1 MKTLKSNQN
10 TILTLAL
17 VALAVAFG
25 GWGYS
30 LGEPAS
36 SHTNLTEEVVVLGIL
51 GAIVLSLLVG
61 LGIKGK
67 PTALINLNRLLAW
80 PMAFGY
86 IFVHY
91 AYHMEHGQAGG
102 LMALDI
108 VPRVFFLVSFV
119 WIAFHAGVAYKTY
132 GAPWKLKL
140 RTANDYYIAS
150 AWLVLVITIPVFSIP
165 ALGAMPIVMAL
176 AWVVFAPHLAINVF
190 YMSKR
195 VPVSSISEGI
205 GPWVVSGVYL
215 IAILN
220 AAIMSFP
227 KS

>member
-1 MKTLKSNQN
+1 MTSLKSNQN
-10 TILTLAL
+10 TILTFTML
-17 VALAVAFG
+17 ALAVAFG
-25 GWGYS
+25 AWGYS

-51 GAIVLSLLVG
+51 GAIVLSLMVG

-86 IFVHY
+86 IFVHH

-140 RTANDYYIAS
+140 KTMHDFYIAS
-150 AWLVLVITIPVFSIP
+150 AWLVLLITIPVFSIP
-165 ALGAMPIVMAL
+165 ALGAMPIAMAL
-176 AWVVFAPHLAINVF
+176 AWLVFAPHLAINVF
-190 YMSKR
+190 HMSKR
-195 VPVSSISEGI
+195 VPVSSISEGV
-205 GPWVVSGVYL
+205 GPWIVSGIYL
-215 IAILN
+215 VAIVN
-220 AAIMSFP
+220 SAIMSFP

>member
-1 MKTLKSNQN
+1 MNSLKVNSN
-10 TILTLAL
+10 TILTVTMLAL
-17 VALAVAFG
+17 ALATGA
-25 GWGYS
+25 WGYS
-30 LGEPAS
+30 LGEPTS
-36 SHTNLTEEVVVLGIL
+36 SHSNLTEEVVVLGIL
-51 GAIVLSLLVG
+51 GAILLSLLVG
-61 LGIKGK
+61 IGIKGK

-119 WIAFHAGVAYKTY
+119 WIAFHAGVAYKSY

-140 RTANDYYIAS
+140 KTMHDFYVAS
-150 AWLVLVITIPVFSIP
+150 AWLVLIVTIPVFSIP
-165 ALGAMPIVMAL
+165 TLGAMPIAMAL
-176 AWVVFAPHLAINVF
+176 AWIVFAPHLAINVF
-190 YMSKR
+190 HMAKR
-195 VPVSSISEGI
+195 VPVPTISEGF
-205 GPWVVSGVYL
+205 GPWVVSGAYL
-215 IAILN
+215 IAIVN
-220 AAIMSFP
+220 SAIMSFP

>member
-1 MKTLKSNQN
+1 MNILKSNQN
-10 TILTLAL
+10 TILTLSM
-17 VALAVAFG
+17 VALAIAFG

-51 GAIVLSLLVG
+51 GAILLSLLVG
-61 LGIKGK
+61 IGIKGK

-132 GAPWKLKL
+132 GAPWKLTLK
-140 RTANDYYIAS
+140 TTHDFYVAS
-150 AWLVLVITIPVFSIP
+150 AWLVLIVTIPVFSIP
-165 ALGAMPIVMAL
+165 ALGAMPIAMAL

-190 YMSKR
+190 HMSKR
-195 VPVSSISEGI
+195 VPISSVSEGI
-205 GPWVVSGVYL
+205 GPWVVSGIYL
-215 IAILN
+215 IAIVN
-220 AAIMSFP
+220 SAINSFP
-227 KS
+227 KG

>member
-10 TILTLAL
+10 TILTVAL
-17 VALAVAFG
+17 VALAIAFG

-150 AWLVLVITIPVFSIP
+150 AWLVLLITIPVFSIP
-165 ALGAMPIVMAL
+165 ALGAMPLAMAL

-190 YMSKR
+190 YMAKR

-227 KS
+227 KN

>member
-1 MKTLKSNQN
+1 MNSIKVNQN
-10 TILTLAL
+10 TILTVTMLAL
-17 VALAVAFG
+17 ALAFG
-25 GWGYS
+25 AWGYS
-30 LGEPAS
+30 LGEPAA

-51 GAIVLSLLVG
+51 GAILLSLLVG
-61 LGIKGK
+61 LGVKGK

-91 AYHMEHGQAGG
+91 AYHMEHGQPGG

-132 GAPWKLKL
+132 GPPWKLQLK
-140 RTANDYYIAS
+140 TVHDFYVAS
-150 AWLVLVITIPVFSIP
+150 AWLVLVVTIPVFSVP
-165 ALGAMPIVMAL
+165 ALGAMPIAMAL

-190 YMSKR
+190 HMAKR
-195 VPVSSISEGI
+195 VPVSSISAGF
-205 GPWVVSGVYL
+205 GPWIVSGVYL
-215 IAILN
+215 IAIVN
-220 AAIMSFP
+220 SAIMSFP

>member
-1 MKTLKSNQN
+1 
-10 TILTLAL
+10 
-17 VALAVAFG
+17 
-25 GWGYS
+25 
-30 LGEPAS
+30 
-36 SHTNLTEEVVVLGIL
+36 LGIL
-51 GAIVLSLLVG
+51 GAILLSLLVG

-91 AYHMEHGQAGG
+91 AYHMEHGQTGG

-140 RTANDYYIAS
+140 RTANDFYIAS
-150 AWLVLVITIPVFSIP
+150 SWLVLVITIPVFSIP
-165 ALGAMPIVMAL
+165 ALGAMPIAMAL

-190 YMSKR
+190 HMSKR

-220 AAIMSFP
+220 AAVMSFP
-227 KS
+227 NS

>member
-1 MKTLKSNQN
+1 MNSLKVNQN
-10 TILTLAL
+10 TILTVTMLAL
-17 VALAVAFG
+17 AMAFG
-25 GWGYS
+25 AWGYS
-30 LGEPAS
+30 LGEPES

-51 GAIVLSLLVG
+51 GAILLSLLVG

-86 IFVHY
+86 IFVHH

-132 GAPWKLKL
+132 GPPWKLKL
-140 RTANDYYIAS
+140 KTMHDFYVAS
-150 AWLVLVITIPVFSIP
+150 AWLVLIITIPVFSIP
-165 ALGAMPIVMAL
+165 ALGAIPIAMAL

-190 YMSKR
+190 HMSKR
-195 VPVSSISEGI
+195 VPISSISEGF

-215 IAILN
+215 IAIVN
-220 AAIMSFP
+220 SAIMSFP